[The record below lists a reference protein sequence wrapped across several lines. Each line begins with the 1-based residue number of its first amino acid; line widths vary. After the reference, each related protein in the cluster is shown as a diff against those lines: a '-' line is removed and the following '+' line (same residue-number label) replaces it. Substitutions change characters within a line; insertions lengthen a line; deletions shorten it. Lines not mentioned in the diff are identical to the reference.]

1 MKNIV
6 VTGGCGFIGSNFIF
20 DQLNNYN
27 SNIINID
34 SLTYSS
40 NKQSDDLFKKTSR
53 YSFIEGDIVD
63 YKLILS
69 VFKKFKPDLII
80 NFAAETHVDRSIE
93 EPDEFL
99 KTNLLGT
106 LNLLKIALSY
116 FQENNSFRFIQISTD
131 EVFGSLS
138 PNDKAFTESHPYRPN
153 SPYSASKAG
162 ADHLVRS
169 FNKTYKLPTIIT
181 NCSNNYGPFQFP
193 EKLIPLMIAN
203 SLDEKQLPVYGDG
216 KNIRDW
222 LHVKDH
228 CNALGLIINSG
239 KFGETYN
246 IGSSN
251 EIKNIDIIKNICGY
265 LDHKRPRKNKK
276 SYKDLITFVEDRPGH
291 DLRYSIDSSKII
303 NELNWKSE
311 IPFKTGLIETVNW
324 YLENEDWWRNIQ
336 KMHYNQERLGLNHNF

>member
-1 MKNIV
+1 M
-6 VTGGCGFIGSNFIF
+6 
-20 DQLNNYN
+20 
-27 SNIINID
+27 
-34 SLTYSS
+34 
-40 NKQSDDLFKKTSR
+40 
-53 YSFIEGDIVD
+53 
-63 YKLILS
+63 
-69 VFKKFKPDLII
+69 II

-106 LNLLKIALSY
+106 LNLLKISLSY

-222 LHVKDH
+222 LHVNDH
-228 CNALGLIINSG
+228 CNALGSIINSG

-251 EIKNIDIIKNICGY
+251 EIKNIDIIKDICGY
-265 LDHKRPRKNKK
+265 LDQKRPRKNKK

-311 IPFKTGLIETVNW
+311 ISFKTGLIETVNW